1 MVESSRPRPVGR
13 TSVATDTVGTDAPDP
28 AVVISGISKR
38 YGRIEALTDISFSV
52 NDNEMFALLGPNG
65 AGKTTLIH
73 ILCTILR
80 PDSGTAR
87 VAGEDVLRQ
96 PTRVRRRLG
105 VVFQEPSLDG
115 RLTLEENLNF
125 HGLVYGVP
133 RALRRRRIEELLE
146 LVELGDW
153 RGKLARTLSSGMKR
167 RAEIARALI
176 HDARVIILDE
186 PTVGLDAQSRQRIWQ
201 YLRKL
206 KEVRGLTVIV
216 TTHYID
222 EVEGCDRICIIDR
235 GRLLA
240 LDTPTRLKEAYGE
253 EMVRLV
259 PRDETA
265 AAAIL
270 TRLPGAVRG
279 AGGDIVV
286 RVPHEN
292 GGERILAAFAAETR
306 QVVLE
311 RASLESV
318 FLNLTGREIRDRA
331 AGAREQAEV
340 RTAPGAE
347 PPR

>member
-1 MVESSRPRPVGR
+1 MPRPVAG
-13 TSVATDTVGTDAPDP
+13 TSGGVDATGAGPSDS
-28 AVVISGISKR
+28 AVVIRGISKR
-38 YGRIEALTDISFSV
+38 YGRVEALTDVSFDV
-52 NDNEMFALLGPNG
+52 RDNEMFALLGPNG

-73 ILCTILR
+73 ILCTILK
-80 PDSGTAR
+80 PDSGTAT
-87 VAGEDVLRQ
+87 VAGEDVLRH

-133 RALRRRRIEELLE
+133 RALRRRRIDEMLE
-146 LVELGDW
+146 LVELTEW
-153 RGKLARTLSSGMKR
+153 RGKLVRTLSSGMRR

-176 HDARVIILDE
+176 HDARVVILDE

-222 EVEGCDRICIIDR
+222 EVEGCDRICIIDH

-240 LDTPTRLKEAYGE
+240 LDTPTRLKEAHGN

-270 TRLPGAVRG
+270 KRLPDAVRG
-279 AGGDIVV
+279 SEGDIVV
-286 RVPHEN
+286 RVPHEA
-292 GGERILAAFAAETR
+292 GGERIAASFAAETR

-311 RASLESV
+311 RPSLESV

-331 AGAREQAEV
+331 AGSREQGEV
-340 RTAPGAE
+340 RAAPGRE

>member
-1 MVESSRPRPVGR
+1 MKR
-13 TSVATDTVGTDAPDP
+13 ADTVGTDAPDP

-38 YGRIEALTDISFSV
+38 YGRTEALIDVSFEV
-52 NDNEMFALLGPNG
+52 KDNEMFALLGPNG
-65 AGKTTLIH
+65 AGKSTLIH
-73 ILCTILR
+73 ILCTMLR

-96 PTRVRRRLG
+96 PKRVRRRLG

-133 RALRRRRIEELLE
+133 RALRRRRIEEMLE
-146 LVELGDW
+146 LVELADW
-153 RGKLARTLSSGMKR
+153 RGKLVRTLSSGMKR

-176 HDARVIILDE
+176 HDARVLILDE
-186 PTVGLDAQSRQRIWQ
+186 PTVGLDAQARQRIWE

-206 KEVRGLTVIV
+206 KEVRGLTVIA

-222 EVEGCDRICIIDR
+222 EVEACDRICIIDH

-240 LDTPTRLKEAYGE
+240 LDTPDRLKEAHGE
-253 EMVRLV
+253 ELVRLV
-259 PRDETA
+259 PRDEAA

-270 TRLPGAVRG
+270 TRIPAAIRG

-286 RVPHEN
+286 RVAREN
-292 GGERILAAFAAETR
+292 GGERIVADFAAETR

-311 RASLESV
+311 RPSLESV

-331 AGAREQAEV
+331 AGAGEQAEV
-340 RTAPGAE
+340 RTARGGE
-347 PPR
+347 QPR

>member
-1 MVESSRPRPVGR
+1 MKRSD
-13 TSVATDTVGTDAPDP
+13 AVGTDTPDP

-38 YGRIEALTDISFSV
+38 YGRTEALTDVSFAV

-96 PTRVRRRLG
+96 ATRVRRRIG

-115 RLTLEENLNF
+115 RLTLEENLEF

-133 RALRRRRIEELLE
+133 RALRRRRIAELLE
-146 LVELGDW
+146 LVELAEW
-153 RGKLARTLSSGMKR
+153 RGKLVRTLSSGMKR

-201 YLRKL
+201 YLWKL

-222 EVEGCDRICIIDR
+222 EVDGCDRVCIIDR
-235 GRLLA
+235 GRLQA
-240 LDTPTRLKEAYGE
+240 LDTPTRLKEAYGHE
-253 EMVRLV
+253 LVRLV
-259 PRDETA
+259 PRDEAA

-270 TRLPGAVRG
+270 TRLPDAVRG
-279 AGGDIVV
+279 AAGDIVV
-286 RVPHEN
+286 RVPQESS
-292 GGERILAAFAAETR
+292 GESIAAAFSAETR
-306 QVVLE
+306 QAVLE
-311 RASLESV
+311 RPSLESV

-340 RTAPGAE
+340 RAAPGGE